1 MVLSLAKNAVKIKCG
16 FENAVMTGNYE
27 CAYAC
32 GILSASIG
40 MEQVKEY
47 DSIKR
52 LKEEVLKNADMDLT
66 EDDNIK
72 RIIQMLSDYEPSE
85 ILDNQM
91 KELYSMGYKDKN
103 I

>member
-32 GILSASIG
+32 GILSASMGI
-40 MEQVKEY
+40 EKIKEY
-47 DSIKR
+47 DSIKQ
-52 LKEEVLKNADMDLT
+52 LKDVVLQHADVDVI
-66 EDDNIK
+66 ENDNIK
-72 RIIQMLSDYEPSE
+72 RIVQMLNDYEPSE
-85 ILDNQM
+85 ILDSQM

>member
-32 GILSASIG
+32 GIFSASMGI
-40 MEQVKEY
+40 EQIKEY
-47 DSIKR
+47 DSIKQ
-52 LKEEVLKNADMDLT
+52 LKDVVLQHADVDVI
-66 EDDNIK
+66 ENDNIK
-72 RIIQMLSDYEPSE
+72 RIVQMLNDYEPSE
-85 ILDNQM
+85 ILDSQM
-91 KELYSMGYKDKN
+91 KELYSMGYKDQN

>member
-32 GILSASIG
+32 GILSASMGI
-40 MEQVKEY
+40 EQIKEY
-47 DSIKR
+47 DSIKQ
-52 LKEEVLKNADMDLT
+52 LKDVVLQHADVDVI
-66 EDDNIK
+66 EKDNIK
-72 RIIQMLSDYEPSE
+72 RIVQMLNDYEPSE
-85 ILDNQM
+85 ILDSQM